1 MMKPRT
7 RGRRPGM
14 PKTKTPRPPARP
26 RQPVGGRKKY
36 GSMMDRLVRRR
47 RGPTPTS
54 RGPTSPTKRRA
65 IPVRRQGSPLT
76 GLGRM
81 LGGRKRR

>member
-1 MMKPRT
+1 MKPRVM
-7 RGRRPGM
+7 GRRPGM
-14 PKTKTPRPPARP
+14 PKTKTPRPPKIGPTGNR
-26 RQPVGGRKKY
+26 RKKQ

-47 RGPTPTS
+47 

-65 IPVRRQGSPLT
+65 IPVRRQGSPLM

-81 LGGRKRR
+81 VRGQRRR